1 MYTMRLAVCKFTR
14 VCCWRVI
21 CRPFDM
27 ATSVCI
33 NSSQNEP
40 SSWSS
45 FQSAEHLSAE
55 KPSCVS
61 QRCRKLIRFK
71 KVMVEVLRFVSA
83 FFFFFSYHLKKGQH
97 QNSTWTLI
105 SHPEEGFKMK
115 KKSIIPLYLHNP
127 ALLKAGEPPSDLE
140 ISMLSPSVSLLSFR
154 KTGKCADTWTHRTS
168 TAEMLIRKRGVL
180 RLRPSAYA

>member
-1 MYTMRLAVCKFTR
+1 MNSQYC
-14 VCCWRVI
+14 RVI
-21 CRPFDM
+21 GWPFCV

-33 NSSQNEP
+33 NLSQNELF
-40 SSWSS
+40 SWRA
-45 FQSAEHLSAE
+45 FEAAEHLSAE

-61 QRCRKLIRFK
+61 LRCRKLIRFK

-83 FFFFFSYHLKKGQH
+83 FFFSFFFCYHLKK
-97 QNSTWTLI
+97 
-105 SHPEEGFKMK
+105 K
-115 KKSIIPLYLHNP
+115 KKTSTRIVHEPYFLTQKAGLRGKKRSINPLYLHNP

-154 KTGKCADTWTHRTS
+154 KTGKCADTWTHLTS

>member
-1 MYTMRLAVCKFTR
+1 M
-14 VCCWRVI
+14 I
-21 CRPFDM
+21 GRPFVV

-33 NSSQNEP
+33 NLSKNEP
-40 SSWSS
+40 SSWST
-45 FQSAEHLSAE
+45 FQSVQHLSAE
-55 KPSCVS
+55 KPICVS
-61 QRCRKLIRFK
+61 RRWQKLIRFK

-83 FFFFFSYHLKKGQH
+83 FFFLFCYHLKKETRIVHEPYFLTQ
-97 QNSTWTLI
+97 
-105 SHPEEGFKMK
+105 MK
-115 KKSIIPLYLHNP
+115 GLRWKKSIIPLYLHNP

-180 RLRPSAYA
+180 RLRPSACA